1 MIVFWPTNQS
11 FDQALAALQVTKVL
25 PLFDEEVLAFANY
38 LSKQWLRMRS
48 QPEIVALGYWLRKSN
63 IKEMQDQFREKN
75 AKSIKVARGT
85 VFHIAPS
92 NVDTIFV
99 YSWLLSL
106 FAGNRNI
113 IRLSG
118 KSQDNVLLTTIIEAF
133 HTGKFNT
140 IAKQTILCT
149 YNHDEG
155 ATEKISEICH
165 TRVIWGGDTTIKEI
179 RQVPLAPL
187 ANELAF
193 PDRFSVALLNSE
205 ALDDI
210 EVIVKK
216 FYNDAFWFDQ
226 MACSSPRLIF
236 WLGNNTKAIEQFW
249 RSLDQHIK
257 SEQYEFQSALQVT
270 KLTTAMQYATDKATD
285 NVSLAPTF
293 IRIQVTGMDIELRE
307 QHCGAGLFL
316 ECSVQSLE
324 EIADK
329 LADKDQTLSYYGV
342 SKEELA
348 VLVNAISNRAIDRI
362 VPIGQA
368 LNFSNIWDGQ
378 QFLTSYTRKV
388 VIL

>member
-1 MIVFWPTNQS
+1 MKLFWPINES
-11 FDQALAALQVTKVL
+11 FDQALYMLQETKVL
-25 PLFDEEVLAFANY
+25 PKFDDEVLAFANH
-38 LSKQWLRMRS
+38 LSKLWLRMRS
-48 QPEIVALGYWLRKSN
+48 QPEIVALGYWLRKAN
-63 IKEMQDQFREKN
+63 IKQMQEQFETEN
-75 AKSIKVARGT
+75 TSSITVARGT
-85 VFHIAPS
+85 IFHIAPS

-118 KSQDNVLLTTIIEAF
+118 KSQDNVLLKTIIEAL
-133 HTGKFNT
+133 HSGEFNS

-149 YNHDEG
+149 YDHDEG
-155 ATEKISEICH
+155 ATEKISEICQ
-165 TRVIWGGDTTIKEI
+165 TRVIWGGDATIKAI

-205 ALDDI
+205 ALDDL
-210 EVIVKK
+210 ETIVKN

-236 WLGNNTKAIEQFW
+236 WLGNNTSAIEQFW

-257 SEQYEFQSALQVT
+257 REQYEFQSALQVT
-270 KLTTAMQYATDKATD
+270 KLSTAMLYATDEATD
-285 NVSLAPTF
+285 RVSTSPAFT
-293 IRIQVTGMDIELRE
+293 RIQITEVDIEQRE

-316 ECSVQSLE
+316 ESRVQTME
-324 EIADK
+324 EVAGRF
-329 LADKDQTLSYYGV
+329 ADKDQTLSYYGV
-342 SKEELA
+342 SKEELIT
-348 VLVNAISNRAIDRI
+348 LVKAISNRAIDRI
-362 VPIGQA
+362 VPLGQA
-368 LNFSNIWDGQ
+368 LDFSSVWDGQ
-378 QFLTSYTRKV
+378 QFLTSFTRKV

>member
-1 MIVFWPTNQS
+1 MKLFWPINES
-11 FDQALAALQVTKVL
+11 FDHALYMLQETKVL
-25 PLFDEEVLAFANY
+25 PKFDDEVLAFANH
-38 LSKQWLRMRS
+38 LSKLWLRMRS
-48 QPEIVALGYWLRKSN
+48 QPEIVALGYWLRKAN
-63 IKEMQDQFREKN
+63 IKQMQAQFEMEN
-75 AKSIKVARGT
+75 TSSITVARGT

-118 KSQDNVLLTTIIEAF
+118 KSQDNVLLTTIINAL
-133 HTGKFNT
+133 HSGKFNS

-149 YNHDEG
+149 YDHDEG
-155 ATEKISEICH
+155 ATEKISKVCQ
-165 TRVIWGGDTTIKEI
+165 TRVIWGGDATIKAI

-193 PDRFSVALLNSE
+193 PDRFSIALLNSE
-205 ALDDI
+205 TLDDL
-210 EVIVKK
+210 EAIVKK

-236 WLGNNTKAIEQFW
+236 WLGDNTSAIEQFW

-257 SEQYEFQSALQVT
+257 REQYEFQSALQVT
-270 KLTTAMQYATDKATD
+270 KLSTAMTYATDETTD
-285 NVSLAPTF
+285 RVTTAPTF
-293 IRIQVTGMDIELRE
+293 TRIQITEVDIEQRE

-316 ECSVQSLE
+316 ESRVQTVE
-324 EIADK
+324 EVADR

-342 SKEELA
+342 SKEELIT
-348 VLVNAISNRAIDRI
+348 LVRAISNRAIDRI
-362 VPIGQA
+362 VPLGQA
-368 LNFSNIWDGQ
+368 LNFSSVWDGQ
-378 QFLTSYTRKV
+378 QFLTSFTRKV